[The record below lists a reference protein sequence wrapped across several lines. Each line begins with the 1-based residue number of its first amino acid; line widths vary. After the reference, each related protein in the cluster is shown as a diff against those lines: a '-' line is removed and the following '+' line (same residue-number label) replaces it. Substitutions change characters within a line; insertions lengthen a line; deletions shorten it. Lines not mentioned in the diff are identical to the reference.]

1 VEVDGESTSRDR
13 GNAKQARPLQRPVGP
28 ADTREVRPRLVALL
42 LLVLLASCGGPER
55 PAKAP
60 AADEQVGTADVER
73 LLVSTQKRKS
83 PRLRVGAA
91 SCPDQ
96 VRLANGTN
104 FTCTVQ
110 IEGVSAPYAVT
121 LRDVDAAGTGGRFA
135 LEPAK
140 PIIDVTRIVSLIR
153 GKLQPTARGARVRC
167 GAPGAP
173 RVRVVEIGGR
183 IACTI
188 TLGDAVQK
196 VTAEVKDLKG
206 TVVVKG

>member
-1 VEVDGESTSRDR
+1 
-13 GNAKQARPLQRPVGP
+13 
-28 ADTREVRPRLVALL
+28 VRPRLVVLALVALL
-42 LLVLLASCGGPER
+42 AACGGGQD
-55 PAKAP
+55 P
-60 AADEQVGTADVER
+60 AATPARDGLVATADVER

-96 VRLANGTN
+96 VRLANGTT

-110 IEGVSAPYAVT
+110 IEGVSAPYSVT

-153 GKLQPTARGARVRC
+153 GKLQPTARAAIVRC

-173 RVRVVEIGGR
+173 KVRVVEIGGR